1 LFKMDVEENRTENVE
16 DIVKCTECGSRN
28 LERDTTRGE
37 LVCNEC
43 GLVLEDSEI
52 DMGAEWRVFSPE
64 HGESLART
72 GAPTTYLLHDKG
84 LSTSIDW
91 QNRDYSGKR
100 LSSSNRSQY
109 HRMRKWQQRARVK
122 NSFDR
127 NLTQALPEI
136 ARIGEKLGLA
146 KALTEETSLVYRKA
160 LERNLTRGRSI
171 DALVAASVY
180 LTCNRN
186 KLGRTLDEVCGATR
200 VGRKELTKSYKV
212 LKHALGIRMDVNHPV
227 DFVPGFISKLG
238 LPSEVMTETFE
249 ILRLAEERELTY
261 GKSPTGIAAAAIY
274 IAAHVVGNNRTQREI
289 ADISHVTEVTIRN
302 RYKELANALDI
313 KMHN

>member
-1 LFKMDVEENRTENVE
+1 MDIEEDRVESVE
-16 DIVKCTECGSRN
+16 HTVKCAECGSRN
-28 LERDTTRGE
+28 LERDFTRGE

-43 GLVLEDSEI
+43 GLVLEDTEI

-64 HGESLART
+64 HGDSLART
-72 GAPTTYLLHDKG
+72 GAPSTYLLHDRG

-100 LSSSNRSQY
+100 LSSTNRSQY

-136 ARIGEKLGLA
+136 ARIGENLGFA
-146 KALTEETSLVYRKA
+146 KGLTEETALVYRKA
-160 LERNLTRGRSI
+160 LEKGLTRGRSI
-171 DALVAASVY
+171 DALVAASIY

-186 KLGRTLDEVCGATR
+186 KLGRTLDEVCGAAK
-200 VGRKELTKSYKV
+200 VGRKELTKCYKI

-227 DFVPGFISKLG
+227 DFVPSFISKLG
-238 LPSEVMTETFE
+238 LSSEVLSKTLD
-249 ILRLAEERELTY
+249 ILESAEERELTH

-274 IAAHVVGNNRTQREI
+274 IAANVIGSNRTQREI
-289 ADISHVTEVTIRN
+289 ADASDVTEVTIRN
-302 RYKELANALDI
+302 RYKELASSLNI
-313 KMHN
+313 KMNK

>member
-1 LFKMDVEENRTENVE
+1 MDVEENRTENVE

-160 LERNLTRGRSI
+160 LEKNLTRGRSI

-227 DFVPGFISKLG
+227 DFVPSFISKLG
-238 LPSEVMTETFE
+238 LPSEVMTKTFE